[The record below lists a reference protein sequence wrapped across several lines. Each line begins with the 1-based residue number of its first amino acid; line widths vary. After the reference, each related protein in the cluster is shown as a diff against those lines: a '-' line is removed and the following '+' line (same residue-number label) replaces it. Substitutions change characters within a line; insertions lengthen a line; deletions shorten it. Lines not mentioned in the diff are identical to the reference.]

1 MSLHLDRFVR
11 SLHPSI
17 QPTDCP
23 GWREAWPGAFAGEVQ
38 DRILERYFQDP
49 ILDLARGAAEHG
61 GRRRPHHMPAPMT
74 ASSLVNDANGLNKQQ
89 QQALE
94 KAKEQLRLAINKDS
108 KVSDRDMY
116 DLLLKQASVH
126 NL

>member
-1 MSLHLDRFVR
+1 
-11 SLHPSI
+11 
-17 QPTDCP
+17 
-23 GWREAWPGAFAGEVQ
+23 
-38 DRILERYFQDP
+38 
-49 ILDLARGAAEHG
+49 
-61 GRRRPHHMPAPMT
+61 MPAPMT